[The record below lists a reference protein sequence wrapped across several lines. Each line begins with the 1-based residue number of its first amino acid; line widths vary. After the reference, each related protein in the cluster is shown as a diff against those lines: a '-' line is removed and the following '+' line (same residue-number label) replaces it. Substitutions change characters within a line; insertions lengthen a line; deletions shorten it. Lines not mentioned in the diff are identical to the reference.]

1 MAPRKWR
8 VAEEEEKE
16 KLKSEL
22 AAWVTRSVARRGASV
37 NSVAKLQK
45 TELPKAK
52 KAKKVEKDVELK
64 VVEDEEVKEGM
75 KTIVIEFFFR
85 FSVFFFFFFFSL
97 GTLSLF
103 GYGEKWNRK
112 LVSWYGFLAI
122 FVWKVRFFTS

>member
-85 FSVFFFFFFFSL
+85 FSVFFFFFFL
-97 GTLSLF
+97 WVLCLCLVM
-103 GYGEKWNRK
+103 EKSETEN
-112 LVSWYGFLAI
+112 
-122 FVWKVRFFTS
+122 